1 MQLLRPALNLLCT
14 NPSFYQL
21 WNSEGLWRLM
31 AFKGKEPKHLHL
43 GNSGKLPPPLGL
55 RRPGDSK
62 FTCGGGGGG
71 GGGRCSCSK
80 SEMSDFPGKTGGSSS
95 GRGR

>member
-31 AFKGKEPKHLHL
+31 AFKQKEPKHLHL

-55 RRPGDSK
+55 RRPGDTQSLPVAGVEAGVGAGAVAPSRK
-62 FTCGGGGGG
+62 
-71 GGGRCSCSK
+71 
-80 SEMSDFPGKTGGSSS
+80 
-95 GRGR
+95 